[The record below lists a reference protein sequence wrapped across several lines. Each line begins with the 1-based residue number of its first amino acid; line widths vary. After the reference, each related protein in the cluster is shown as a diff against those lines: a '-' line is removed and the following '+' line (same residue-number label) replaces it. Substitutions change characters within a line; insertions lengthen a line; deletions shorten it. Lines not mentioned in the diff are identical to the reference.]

1 MDNKGKKYHYDNV
14 FTSPLPLEMIDL
26 VQVGEIIT
34 QGGYTIDLHD
44 QICSE
49 ISYVI
54 SGECDFYTGN
64 QVFHAKK
71 GDVHVIGPGVTHK
84 IEAGTENDFRMA
96 YMGFHFKDTET
107 MQEAKAFFERGAMVL
122 KNDKLQLK
130 STFESILFELHLN
143 RVYSKEILSAYAAEL
158 LIRVYRLFHT
168 EAYAEPGQPSNE
180 FRRNYI
186 MGQAAFH
193 ALRYIDNN
201 VEDVESVQQVA
212 NQLKYNP
219 TYLSRVFSSQ
229 TGVAL
234 SDYIKAKKV
243 ERAKEL
249 LKQDVSVDEVAQRL
263 GYSTTQSFSKMFQ
276 RYEKCS
282 PSVFRK
288 INMDPERSE
297 RE

>member
-14 FTSPLPLEMIDL
+14 FTSPLPLQMIEL

-34 QGGYTIDLHD
+34 EGGYTIDCHD

-54 SGECDFYTGN
+54 SGECDFYTGS

-71 GDVHVIGPGVTHK
+71 GDVHVIGPGVKHK
-84 IEAGTENDFRMA
+84 IEAKTENDFRMA
-96 YMGFHFKDTET
+96 YMGFHFRDTES
-107 MQEAKAFFERGAMVL
+107 MKDAKSFFEKGAMVL
-122 KNDKLQLK
+122 KNDKMQLK
-130 STFESILFELHLN
+130 GTFESILFELHLN
-143 RVYSKEILSAYAAEL
+143 RVYSDEILSAYATEL
-158 LIRVYRLFHT
+158 LIQVYRLFHADARV
-168 EAYAEPGQPSNE
+168 ESGLPANE

-201 VEDVESVQQVA
+201 VEDVESIQQVA
-212 NQLKYNP
+212 NQLRYNP

-234 SDYIKAKKV
+234 SDYIKSKKV

-282 PSVFRK
+282 PSVFKRV
-288 INMDPERSE
+288 NMEPH
-297 RE
+297 